1 MNATWASHIEQL
13 EAKNDELERELKL
26 YKALLTSTTKA
37 LAAASVSL
45 ENAQSHP
52 STLRAS

>member
-1 MNATWASHIEQL
+1 MNATWASHIERL
-13 EAKNDELERELKL
+13 EAKNAELEREIKL

-52 STLRAS
+52 SRLRAS